1 MTEKDFM
8 DEPVLLT
15 EKEQAELREEQEYF
29 RAQFA
34 QVSCPPLPDSLSA
47 EKIWNKICAGEG
59 DGEITVDPSEVEKEW
74 IKSDKTGK
82 AGQVIAFPTAT
93 KEQSSEKKG
102 KVTVFSG
109 KNRRR
114 WAIACTLVLAV
125 GLSATFAVMQQ
136 PMKTAE
142 SMLDSSSQD
151 TEQDAPQTRQVPQ
164 VTQNEVPQTQ
174 EQAADD
180 AGIEENAVQVDAVS
194 QESADAAPESAP
206 ETEEAA
212 VPETESVEKSSDT
225 PAPASAEQPILRSA
239 SAENDSEEAVSA
251 QEGQTAEE
259 ELKQKILTALSEQ
272 PQREAEQQVQAAAFS
287 VQPQAAMQDEAAPEQ
302 EVSYPLT
309 SGSVSYSEQSGEA
322 VLYDKNGQQ
331 TSVVSLPQSA
341 RLTVAGDYIY
351 AATSEQGAVRI
362 EGYAASNPANPQ
374 KMIEFSQQG
383 QLLDWYAS
391 EETGCTVVTSFVLTA
406 QQTEAGDFLPLVDGA
421 PVPAQQIEIIES
433 QLPEETG
440 KYVITTVLTDDSVS
454 TSCEL
459 FL

>member
-34 QVSCPPLPDSLSA
+34 QVSCPPLPDSLRA
-47 EKIWNKICAGEG
+47 ENIWNKICAGEG
-59 DGEITVDPSEVEKEW
+59 DGEITVDPSEMEEKSV
-74 IKSDKTGK
+74 KSDKV
-82 AGQVIAFPTAT
+82 GQVIAFPTAT

-142 SMLDSSSQD
+142 SIVDSASQNI
-151 TEQDAPQTRQVPQ
+151 EQDAPQTRQMP
-164 VTQNEVPQTQ
+164 QNEAQPMP

-180 AGIEENAVQVDAVS
+180 ADTEENEAQVGAAL
-194 QESADAAPESAP
+194 QESAAAEPESAP
-206 ETEEAA
+206 ETEEVA
-212 VPETESVEKSSDT
+212 VAETESVEKDSDT
-225 PAPASAEQPILRSA
+225 PAQASAAQQEQAVLKSVPAPPRSA
-239 SAENDSEEAVSA
+239 EEGQDKQSAEEA
-251 QEGQTAEE
+251 
-259 ELKQKILTALSEQ
+259 LKQQILTALGEQ
-272 PQREAEQQVQAAAFS
+272 PQQETAQQIQAAAFS
-287 VQPQAAMQDEAAPEQ
+287 AQPQAAMQDEAEQ
-302 EVSYPLT
+302 QVSYPLS
-309 SGSVSYSEQSGEA
+309 SGSVSYSAQSGEA
-322 VLYDKNGQQ
+322 ILYDRDGQQ
-331 TSVVSLPQSA
+331 TSVISLPQSA
-341 RLTVAGDYIY
+341 QIIVNQDHIY
-351 AATSEQGAVRI
+351 AAVSEQGSVRT
-362 EGYAASNPANPQ
+362 EGYSVKDITNPE
-374 KMIEFSQQG
+374 KTIEFSQQG

-391 EETGCTVVTSFVLTA
+391 EETGCTVVTSFVVTE
-406 QQTEAGDFLPLVDGA
+406 QQTEEGDFLPIVDGA
-421 PVPAQQIEIIES
+421 VVPAQQIQITES

>member
-34 QVSCPPLPDSLSA
+34 QVSCPPLPDSLRA
-47 EKIWNKICAGEG
+47 ENIWNKICAGEG
-59 DGEITVDPSEVEKEW
+59 DGEITVDPSEMEEKSV
-74 IKSDKTGK
+74 KSDKV
-82 AGQVIAFPTAT
+82 GQVIAFPTAT
-93 KEQSSEKKG
+93 KEQSSEKKE

-142 SMLDSSSQD
+142 SMVDSDSQD
-151 TEQDAPQTRQVPQ
+151 IEQDAPQTRQMP
-164 VTQNEVPQTQ
+164 QNEAQPTP

-180 AGIEENAVQVDAVS
+180 ADTEENEAQVGAAL
-194 QESADAAPESAP
+194 QESAAAEPESAP
-206 ETEEAA
+206 EIEEAA
-212 VPETESVEKSSDT
+212 VAETESVEKDSDT
-225 PAPASAEQPILRSA
+225 PAQASAAQQEQAVLKSVPAPARSA
-239 SAENDSEEAVSA
+239 EEGQDKQSAEEA
-251 QEGQTAEE
+251 
-259 ELKQKILTALSEQ
+259 LKQQILTALGEQ
-272 PQREAEQQVQAAAFS
+272 PQQEAEQQV
-287 VQPQAAMQDEAAPEQ
+287 
-302 EVSYPLT
+302 SYPLS
-309 SGSVSYSEQSGEA
+309 SGSVSYSAQSGEA
-322 VLYDKNGQQ
+322 ILYDRDGQQ
-331 TSVVSLPQSA
+331 TSVISLPQSA
-341 RLTVAGDYIY
+341 QIIVNQDHIY
-351 AATSEQGAVRI
+351 AAVSEQGSVRT
-362 EGYAASNPANPQ
+362 EGYSVKDLANPE
-374 KMIEFSQQG
+374 KTIEFSQQG

-391 EETGCTVVTSFVLTA
+391 EETGCTVVTSFVVTE
-406 QQTEAGDFLPLVDGA
+406 QQTEEGDFLPIVDGA
-421 PVPAQQIEIIES
+421 VVPAQQIQITES

>member
-34 QVSCPPLPDSLSA
+34 QVSCPPLPDSLRA
-47 EKIWNKICAGEG
+47 ENIWNKICAGEG
-59 DGEITVDPSEVEKEW
+59 DGEITVDPSEMEEKSV
-74 IKSDKTGK
+74 KSDKV
-82 AGQVIAFPTAT
+82 GQVIAFPTAT

-142 SMLDSSSQD
+142 SMVDSASQN
-151 TEQDAPQTRQVPQ
+151 TEQDAPQTRQMP
-164 VTQNEVPQTQ
+164 QNEAQPTP

-180 AGIEENAVQVDAVS
+180 ADTEENEAQVGAAL
-194 QESADAAPESAP
+194 QESAAAEPESAP
-206 ETEEAA
+206 EIEEAA
-212 VPETESVEKSSDT
+212 VAEIESVEKDSDT
-225 PAPASAEQPILRSA
+225 PAQVSAAQQEQAILKSVPAQARSAEEGQDKQ
-239 SAENDSEEAVSA
+239 SAEEA
-251 QEGQTAEE
+251 
-259 ELKQKILTALSEQ
+259 LKQKILTALGKQ
-272 PQREAEQQVQAAAFS
+272 PQQEAAQQVQAAAFS
-287 VQPQAAMQDEAAPEQ
+287 AQPQAAMQDEAAQ
-302 EVSYPLT
+302 QVSYPLS
-309 SGSVSYSEQSGEA
+309 SGSVSYSAQSGEA
-322 VLYDKNGQQ
+322 ILYDRDGQQ
-331 TSVVSLPQSA
+331 TSVISLPQSA
-341 RLTVAGDYIY
+341 QIIVNQDHIY
-351 AATSEQGAVRI
+351 AAVSEQGSVRT
-362 EGYAASNPANPQ
+362 EGYSVKDLANPE
-374 KMIEFSQQG
+374 KTIEFSQQG

-391 EETGCTVVTSFVLTA
+391 EETGCTVVTSFVVTE
-406 QQTEAGDFLPLVDGA
+406 QQAEEGDFLPIVDGVV
-421 PVPAQQIEIIES
+421 VPAQQIQITES

>member
-34 QVSCPPLPDSLSA
+34 QVSCPPLPDSLRA
-47 EKIWNKICAGEG
+47 ENIWNKICAGEG
-59 DGEITVDPSEVEKEW
+59 DGEITVDPSEMEEKSV
-74 IKSDKTGK
+74 KSDKV
-82 AGQVIAFPTAT
+82 GQVIAFPTAT
-93 KEQSSEKKG
+93 KEQSSEKKE

-114 WAIACTLVLAV
+114 WVIACTLVLAV

-142 SMLDSSSQD
+142 SMVDSDSQD
-151 TEQDAPQTRQVPQ
+151 IEQDAPQTRQMP
-164 VTQNEVPQTQ
+164 QNEAQPTP

-180 AGIEENAVQVDAVS
+180 ADTEENEAQVGAAL
-194 QESADAAPESAP
+194 QESAAAEPESAP
-206 ETEEAA
+206 EIEEAA
-212 VPETESVEKSSDT
+212 VAETESVEKDSDT
-225 PAPASAEQPILRSA
+225 PAQASAAQQEQAVLKSVPAPARSA
-239 SAENDSEEAVSA
+239 KEGQDKQSAEEA
-251 QEGQTAEE
+251 
-259 ELKQKILTALSEQ
+259 LKQQILTALGEQ
-272 PQREAEQQVQAAAFS
+272 PQQEAEQQIQAAAFS
-287 VQPQAAMQDEAAPEQ
+287 AQPQAAMQDEAEQ
-302 EVSYPLT
+302 QVSYPLS
-309 SGSVSYSEQSGEA
+309 SGSVSYSAQSGEA
-322 VLYDKNGQQ
+322 ILYDRDGQQ
-331 TSVVSLPQSA
+331 TSVISLPQSA
-341 RLTVAGDYIY
+341 QIIVNQDHIY
-351 AATSEQGAVRI
+351 AAVSEQGSVRT
-362 EGYAASNPANPQ
+362 EGYSVKDLANPE
-374 KMIEFSQQG
+374 KTIEFSQQG

-391 EETGCTVVTSFVLTA
+391 EETGCTVVTSFVVTE
-406 QQTEAGDFLPLVDGA
+406 QQTEGGDFLPIVDGA
-421 PVPAQQIEIIES
+421 VVPAQQIQITES

>member
-34 QVSCPPLPDSLSA
+34 QVSCPPLPDSLRA
-47 EKIWNKICAGEG
+47 ENIWNKICAGEG
-59 DGEITVDPSEVEKEW
+59 DGEITVDPSEMEQ
-74 IKSDKTGK
+74 KSDKTGK

-142 SMLDSSSQD
+142 SILDSDSQD
-151 TEQDAPQTRQVPQ
+151 IEQDAPQTRQMP
-164 VTQNEVPQTQ
+164 QNEAQPTPK
-174 EQAADD
+174 QAADD
-180 AGIEENAVQVDAVS
+180 ANAEESEAQVGAAL
-194 QESADAAPESAP
+194 QESAAAEPESAP
-206 ETEEAA
+206 EEETEEAA
-212 VPETESVEKSSDT
+212 PEAKSVEKSSDT

-239 SAENDSEEAVSA
+239 SVENASEEAVSA

-259 ELKQKILTALSEQ
+259 ELKQKILTALGEVQ
-272 PQREAEQQVQAAAFS
+272 QEAKQQVQAAAFS
-287 VQPQAAMQDEAAPEQ
+287 AQPQATMQDEAASEQ

-341 RLTVAGDYIY
+341 WLTVAGDYIY